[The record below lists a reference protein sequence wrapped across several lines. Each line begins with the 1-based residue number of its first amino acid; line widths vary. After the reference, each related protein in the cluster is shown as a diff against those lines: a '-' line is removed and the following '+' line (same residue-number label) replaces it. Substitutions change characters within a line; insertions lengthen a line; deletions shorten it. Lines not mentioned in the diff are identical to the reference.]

1 MFPRA
6 DTAHYLQYMT
16 TNYYDLLLAAWERR
30 YGNCRQE
37 GRQRLAT
44 AASNKVHLA
53 VPASE
58 QRIRIVH
65 KSPKLF
71 KRKMVVPNIFKD
83 K

>member
-1 MFPRA
+1 MGVSGANRIFPRA

-30 YGNCRQE
+30 YGKCRQE

-53 VPASE
+53 VSYNFSLN
-58 QRIRIVH
+58 QNFFY
-65 KSPKLF
+65 L
-71 KRKMVVPNIFKD
+71 
-83 K
+83 